1 MKRFGICAFCGL
13 LLVSCMARAGGPYE
27 VGKMNIDGNTCV
39 WTSYIEQ
46 DCTREEMQ
54 KNVKAMQD
62 CLDPQFDAGMEDC
75 PSEECVRERI
85 RQIASDCCYQAGGEM
100 E

>member
-1 MKRFGICAFCGL
+1 MKQISSYIFCGL
-13 LLVSCMARAGGPYE
+13 LLASGIARAEGPYE
-27 VGKMNIDGNTCV
+27 VGRMNIDGNVCV

-46 DCTREEMQ
+46 NCTREEMQ

-85 RQIASDCCYQAGGEM
+85 REIATDCCEQAGGNIQ
-100 E
+100 

>member
-1 MKRFGICAFCGL
+1 MKLYIYAFCGL
-13 LLVSCMARAGGPYE
+13 LSVSNIASAGGPYE
-27 VGKMNIDGNTCV
+27 VGRMNIDGSTCV

-46 DCTREEMQ
+46 NCTHEEMQ

-75 PSEECVRERI
+75 ETDACVRERI

>member
-1 MKRFGICAFCGL
+1 MKLCIYAFCGVL
-13 LLVSCMARAGGPYE
+13 FVSNIALADGPYE

-46 DCTREEMQ
+46 DCTHEEMQ

-62 CLDPQFDAGMEDC
+62 CLDPQFEAGMEDC
-75 PSEECVRERI
+75 ETEACVRERI
-85 RQIASDCCYQAGGEM
+85 RQIASDCCEQAGGSIQ
-100 E
+100 

>member
-1 MKRFGICAFCGL
+1 MKLFNIGFYGL
-13 LLVSCMARAGGPYE
+13 LLISGMAHADGPYE
-27 VGKMNIDGNTCV
+27 VGRMNIDGNVCV
-39 WTSYIEQ
+39 WTSYIKQ

-75 PSEECVRERI
+75 ETDACVRERI
-85 RQIASDCCYQAGGEM
+85 RQIASDCCYQAGGSIQ
-100 E
+100 